1 MTEAYDLLIIGGG
14 SAGLSAAMFGIR
26 AGKRVALIEKHRVG
40 GDCTWSGCVPS
51 KTFLKAA
58 KVAHHMRTAASYG
71 VTPVEPRV
79 DLREVMAHVQHVIAE
94 TYQEETPEALRAAG
108 IDVFLGEARFLD
120 PNTLSVGDTELKAHY
135 VLVATGAH
143 PFTPPVEGLADT
155 DYLTY
160 ETVWQLDVLPEHLLV
175 IGGGPIGSELAQGFR
190 RLGSQ
195 VTMLVSRDRLL
206 PRDDPA
212 ASRVI
217 GQVFEA
223 EGIDVRYNARATRA
237 WQDNGAIHVLAGEQE
252 VVGDAL
258 LLVAGR
264 RPNVEG
270 MDLER
275 AGVAYSGKGIQVDD
289 TLRTTQSHIFAA
301 GDCIG
306 SFQFTHYAGFQAR
319 TAARNALFGD
329 SRKGVREWVVWTTFT
344 DPEVA
349 AAGFTEPGAR
359 ERFGD
364 NTVAAVEHPMER
376 VDRARTDGDTSGLV
390 KVIYSKND
398 GTPLGATI
406 VSERAGE
413 LIHEWIY
420 ALEYGLTLEDITRSI
435 HSYPSFSRANV
446 KAARAVLQAT
456 VGPAYDVPNRIGR
469 HSNPRRGSLRGTV
482 DHSTASGREAQ
493 PCQPSGTH
501 GASVARRRT

>member
-1 MTEAYDLLIIGGG
+1 MNEAYDLVMIGAG
-14 SAGLSAAMFGIR
+14 SGGLSAAMFGIR
-26 AGKRVALIEKHRVG
+26 AGKRVALVEKHRIG

-58 KVAHHMRTAASYG
+58 KVAHYMRTAAHYG
-71 VTPVEPRV
+71 VTSAEPQV
-79 DLREVMAHVQHVIAE
+79 DLQEVMAHVQHVIAE
-94 TYQEETPEALRAAG
+94 TYADETPEVLRGAG
-108 IDVFLGEARFLD
+108 VDVFIGEARFLD
-120 PNTLSVGDTELKAHY
+120 PHTLIVGDAQLKARN
-135 VLVATGAH
+135 VLIATGAH
-143 PFTPPVEGLADT
+143 PFIPPVEGLADV

-160 ETVWQLDVLPEHLLV
+160 ETVWNLDKLPKHLLA

-195 VTMLVSRDRLL
+195 VTMLASRDRLL

-217 GQVFEA
+217 GQVFAE
-223 EGIDVRYNARATRA
+223 EGIDVRYNARAKRA
-237 WQDNGAIHVLAGEQE
+237 WQDEDGIHVLAGDQE

-270 MDLER
+270 MDLEK
-275 AGVAYSGKGIQVDD
+275 AGVAYSAKGIQVDD
-289 TLRTTQSHIFAA
+289 TLRTTQPHIFAA
-301 GDCIG
+301 GDCLG
-306 SFQFTHYAGFQAR
+306 GFQFTHYAGFQAR
-319 TAARNALFGD
+319 TAARNALFGE
-329 SRKGVREWVVWTTFT
+329 SRKGLRDWVVWTTFT

-364 NTVAAVEHPMER
+364 DAVAAVEHPMEK
-376 VDRARTDGDTSGLV
+376 VDRARTDGDTRGLV
-390 KVIYSKND
+390 KVIYRKDD

-406 VSERAGE
+406 VSERAGD
-413 LIHEWIY
+413 LIMEWVY
-420 ALEYGLTLEDITRSI
+420 ALDYGLSLEDIATSI

-446 KAARAVLQAT
+446 KGARAVLKAT
-456 VGPAYDVPNRIGR
+456 VGPAYDVPQ
-469 HSNPRRGSLRGTV
+469 
-482 DHSTASGREAQ
+482 D
-493 PCQPSGTH
+493 
-501 GASVARRRT
+501 